1 MTKRSDT
8 QTIILSRA
16 AQNED
21 RIAMPLPD
29 SLRGG
34 AAAKMVGALIAK
46 GFLEEV
52 DAGPRKGELLWRD
65 TGDGHGVTLVAT
77 AAGFAVIGIE
87 PEDTNTA
94 PASATC
100 APTEDTMPDTASE
113 AKAHTPRKGAKQE
126 MLIEMLRAS

>member
-29 SLRGG
+29 SMRGG

-52 DAGPRKGELLWRD
+52 DADPRKGELLWRD

-77 AAGFAVIGIE
+77 RRRVRRHRHQAEGYDE
-87 PEDTNTA
+87 